1 MKFVLTGHYAG
12 KTMTINH
19 VDFINGEADVKGD
32 LAKLGGLINYLAT
45 FNAFLVG
52 SDELAAAQERDR
64 LNKGETNGTDTVLD
78 GQSGEDPSGAPA
90 NVSGTGT
97 GSGPES
103 GGASPDGAGSGSEG
117 NGVQGGREVDEG
129 QAAVTSDPT
138 VLKIIDGLKSLD
150 PTNDDHWTDAGLP
163 RVDVIAQASGVVN
176 VTRKDIAAAIPN
188 FNREVAMNEV

>member
-1 MKFVLTGHYAG
+1 MKLILTGHYAG
-12 KTMTINH
+12 RTIDLNGYKF
-19 VDFINGEADVKGD
+19 VNGELTLKGEMT
-32 LAKLGGLINYLAT
+32 KMEGVINYFRT
-45 FNAFLVG
+45 YNAFLAG
-52 SDELAAAQERDR
+52 SDELAQAQARDA
-64 LNKGETNGTDTVLD
+64 NKGDTDGTDTVLD
-78 GQSGEDPSGAPA
+78 GQSGTDTGG
-90 NVSGTGT
+90 VSTDITGTGT